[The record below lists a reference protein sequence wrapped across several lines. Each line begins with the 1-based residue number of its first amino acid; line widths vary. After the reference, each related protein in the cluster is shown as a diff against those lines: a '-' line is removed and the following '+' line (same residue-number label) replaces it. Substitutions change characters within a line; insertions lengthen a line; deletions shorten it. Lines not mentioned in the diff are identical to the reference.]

1 MSDKR
6 TDPHDLA
13 WKLANRVSDVLARAD
28 VLRDTLSLLIATVE
42 KGNIDDATMSWIR
55 YSVKPE
61 IEKFDTIR
69 AKGVR
74 E

>member
-13 WKLANRVSDVLARAD
+13 WKLANRVTDTLQRAD
-28 VLRDTLSLLIATVE
+28 SMRDALALLVSFLE
-42 KGNIDDATMSWIR
+42 KNGYDDATKSWIENF
-55 YSVKPE
+55 VKAE
-61 IEKFDTIR
+61 IERFDTIR

-74 E
+74 